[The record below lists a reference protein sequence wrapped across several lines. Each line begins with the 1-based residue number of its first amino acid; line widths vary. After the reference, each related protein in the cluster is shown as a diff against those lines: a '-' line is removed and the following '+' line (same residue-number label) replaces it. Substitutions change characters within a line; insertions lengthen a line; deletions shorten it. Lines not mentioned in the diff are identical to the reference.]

1 MFHKAI
7 GQSGTPFSSFCHR
20 DKHPVSYARKL
31 VKLLGGDP
39 KASSQELREFLEKK
53 NGKDIL
59 KNTFVGKMFGDDNVP
74 DPKEAFWFLP
84 VVDDFCSNPFLP
96 QEPVELLKAGRYN
109 KVPFICG
116 FAKDEFDFLSKNFL
130 KKKPAEVARFNDNI
144 IKFTATGWTLGRD
157 ADAVLSKTY
166 EEAVDLLLDNYVGK
180 KEVTKD
186 GTDLANY
193 FAMVSDAMISASA
206 CEFVNHMQEDNK
218 TPIFMYR

>member
-7 GQSGTPFSSFCHR
+7 AQSGTPFSSFCRR
-20 DKHPVSYARKL
+20 DKHPASYTRKL
-31 VKLLGGDP
+31 VQLLGGDP
-39 KASSQELREFLEKK
+39 KGSTQELREFLEKK
-53 NGKDIL
+53 NGKAFL

-74 DPKEAFWFLP
+74 DPKEDFWFKP

-116 FAKDEFDFLSKNFL
+116 FNKDELDFLSMTFM
-130 KKKPAEVARFNDNI
+130 KKKPAEVVRFNDNI
-144 IKFTATGWTLGRD
+144 IKFTAMDTLGRD
-157 ADAVLSKTY
+157 GDAVLSENDK
-166 EEAVDLLLDNYVGK
+166 EAVGLLLETYVGK
-180 KEVTKD
+180 KAISKD
-186 GTDLANY
+186 QTDLSNY
-193 FAMVSDAMISASA
+193 YAMTSDAMISGSA